1 MSWEIL
7 NVRSLIEAVK
17 KEKERKN
24 RIHMTQDFTVNSP
37 LGNPSISAVVA
48 VFPLAFFPLSVP
60 LILNRSR
67 PDLLLLVRGFQL
79 FCSSHP
85 KGAAG
90 HEWWCGGWGTWGRLA
105 VAGCSGDKLPFY
117 PLLVLSPST
126 LAFPTSAALLPFPFS
141 PTFTSYI
148 HQPPTL
154 QTHL

>member
-17 KEKERKN
+17 KRKEKEKQN
-24 RIHMTQDFTVNSP
+24 THDTGLHGKFTTWEALYICSSGSVP
-37 LGNPSISAVVA
+37 TC
-48 VFPLAFFPLSVP
+48 FFPLSVP

-126 LAFPTSAALLPFPFS
+126 LAFPTNAALLPFPFS

-148 HQPPTL
+148 QQPPTL